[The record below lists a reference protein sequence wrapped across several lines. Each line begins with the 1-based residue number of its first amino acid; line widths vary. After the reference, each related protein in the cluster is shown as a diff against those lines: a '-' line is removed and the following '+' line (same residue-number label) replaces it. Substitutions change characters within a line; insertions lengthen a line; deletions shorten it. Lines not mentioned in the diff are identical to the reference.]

1 MITVNSRKMDGTI
14 RRSWTCE
21 LVEQSDSLL
30 VFVGTFDV
38 DVRHP
43 ELGHITAGTRSYE
56 YYWLDRWY
64 SIFRFHEPSGSLRN
78 FYCNLNMPP
87 VLADGILDYVDLDID
102 IVVWPDLSHKVLD
115 REDYE
120 QNAGLLG
127 YTEEVKQKVES
138 TLKELLER
146 IEARD
151 LPGVPDKF
159 ATSATEFRGSI

>member
-21 LVEQSDSLL
+21 LIEETDSLL
-30 VFVGTFDV
+30 VFVGKFAEDV
-38 DVRHP
+38 SHP
-43 ELGHITAGTRSYE
+43 ELGEISAGTTSYE

-87 VLADGILDYVDLDID
+87 SFNDGILDYVDLDID
-102 IVVWPDLSHKVLD
+102 VVVWPDQSYKILD
-115 REDYE
+115 LDDYE
-120 QNAGLLG
+120 KNAVLLG
-127 YTEEVKQKVES
+127 YSHDVKEKVEG

-146 IEARD
+146 IERKD
-151 LPGVPDKF
+151 LPEVPNKF
-159 ATSATEFRGSI
+159 ATSAVDLRGNT